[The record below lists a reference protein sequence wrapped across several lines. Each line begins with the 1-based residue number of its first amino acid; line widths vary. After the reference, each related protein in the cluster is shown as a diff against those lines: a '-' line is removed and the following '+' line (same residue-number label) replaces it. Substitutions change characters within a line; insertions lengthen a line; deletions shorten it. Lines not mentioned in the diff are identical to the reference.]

1 MQELD
6 SKIREL
12 LDDAP
17 EAAAFREEAHELLDA
32 MSAEQIAQ
40 VIPHLRSL
48 L

>member
-17 EAAAFREEAHELLDA
+17 EDVTFRNEVHELLDT

-40 VIPHLRSL
+40 VIPYLKSL